1 MEYGRPRQL
10 GGRHGH
16 LGADRGHPQRDGY
29 WIRQQADHTHHRGDQ
44 LWDTGGQHEVPE
56 EHDHLHE
63 PPGRARGWL
72 AVLGECVLQ
81 DDQVRREASQVNHQ
95 AVDMYEGEWLES
107 VLMMLACHG
116 MQGDAESSSII
127 TAATK
132 MDNIAVPMIDKKW
145 LKDGFAMMN
154 CFGTQGYALK

>member
-1 MEYGRPRQL
+1 
-10 GGRHGH
+10 
-16 LGADRGHPQRDGY
+16 
-29 WIRQQADHTHHRGDQ
+29 
-44 LWDTGGQHEVPE
+44 
-56 EHDHLHE
+56 
-63 PPGRARGWL
+63 
-72 AVLGECVLQ
+72 
-81 DDQVRREASQVNHQ
+81 VNHQ

-145 LKDGFAMMN
+145 LCNDELLWDPGVRLKVVMGHGRHDDHIHDDEGNGFS
-154 CFGTQGYALK
+154 LKLCNKKVFYSVKLLLFL

>member
-1 MEYGRPRQL
+1 MTLCCNPNAASDESTSSAQMDRNVMEYGRPRQL

-63 PPGRARGWL
+63 PPGRARG
-72 AVLGECVLQ
+72 
-81 DDQVRREASQVNHQ
+81 
-95 AVDMYEGEWLES
+95 
-107 VLMMLACHG
+107 
-116 MQGDAESSSII
+116 
-127 TAATK
+127 
-132 MDNIAVPMIDKKW
+132 
-145 LKDGFAMMN
+145 
-154 CFGTQGYALK
+154 

>member
-1 MEYGRPRQL
+1 M
-10 GGRHGH
+10 
-16 LGADRGHPQRDGY
+16 
-29 WIRQQADHTHHRGDQ
+29 
-44 LWDTGGQHEVPE
+44 
-56 EHDHLHE
+56 
-63 PPGRARGWL
+63 
-72 AVLGECVLQ
+72 
-81 DDQVRREASQVNHQ
+81 NHQ

-154 CFGTQGYALK
+154 CFGTQGDALK